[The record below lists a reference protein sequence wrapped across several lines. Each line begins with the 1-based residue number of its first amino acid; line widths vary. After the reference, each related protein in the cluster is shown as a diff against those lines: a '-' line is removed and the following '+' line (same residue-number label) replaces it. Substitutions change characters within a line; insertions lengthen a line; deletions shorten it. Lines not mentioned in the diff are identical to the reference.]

1 MNFAW
6 RAIATEKEIINQNLS
21 DVLENDADIDLNDTD
36 IERNNRLSLSIGCI
50 ILSELHAGI
59 YFGCWT
65 RDLTMAVVTW
75 SIWVMAMV
83 TTTLL
88 VTAVAD
94 YFNCYNR
101 LSNLHF
107 RG

>member
-1 MNFAW
+1 
-6 RAIATEKEIINQNLS
+6 
-21 DVLENDADIDLNDTD
+21 
-36 IERNNRLSLSIGCI
+36 
-50 ILSELHAGI
+50 
-59 YFGCWT
+59 
-65 RDLTMAVVTW
+65 MAVVTW

-88 VTAVAD
+88 VMAVAD